1 MKKLITLV
9 LTLALCVPML
19 LTTSIEVKASN
30 ECAHEKCKVT
40 ETEDNGVCQN
50 CNEKTSSID
59 RWVFKG
65 GSSHFWGKQC
75 RNCWTDFFAN
85 NGQYQGHT
93 KVFTKENEEYHKVTC
108 KCNGINISEPHTY
121 SDESGICNLCK
132 NSETPL
138 EYYCA
143 HGTQGGGYCTNI
155 VEDADVSCDDC
166 IDSIA
171 SAEGNW
177 QIYRGLGSNWH
188 ALYKTCECGYSKAE
202 TDTVHK
208 TGEGSGCS
216 ICNNSET
223 PLEPG
228 NGGSSNN
235 GTGTGSDNTSSKPAF
250 KAPTAEEIAEWK
262 SAEVEAKIKAEEAIP
277 VTDFVSAS
285 AVNAIPTEVKEN
297 ASTETVFNISKITYT
312 RGFVAAIDKIVKAN
326 LEDKTVTL
334 YSDNPFAFNATSL
347 TALANANKDFVYMFK
362 HEGQLYKIIIPAGAK
377 VDLEGQMFAGP
388 LYIGAKLG
396 TTVVVK

>member
-30 ECAHEKCKVT
+30 ECAHENCTVT
-40 ETEDNGVCQN
+40 ETAGNFVNGVCQECREN
-50 CNEKTSSID
+50 TSSTD
-59 RWVFKG
+59 SWVYWG
-65 GSSHFWGKQC
+65 RDTHFWGKQC
-75 RNCWTDFFAN
+75 TNCWTVF
-85 NGQYQGHT
+85 GQYQNHT
-93 KVFTKENEEYHKVTC
+93 PVYTKKNEEYHKVTC
-108 KCNGINISEPHTY
+108 KCNGIDISEPHTY
-121 SDESGICNLCK
+121 SDGSRICNKCK
-132 NSETPL
+132 NSETPS

-143 HGTQGGGYCTNI
+143 HGTQGGGYCINR
-155 VEDADVSCDDC
+155 VDGADVSCDDC
-166 IDSIA
+166 KDSIA

-188 ALYKTCECGYSKAE
+188 ALYKTCGCGYSKAE
-202 TDTVHK
+202 TDTMHK

-223 PLEPG
+223 PSEPG

-235 GTGTGSDNTSSKPAF
+235 GTGTGSDNTSSKPAS

-262 SAEVEAKIKAEEAIP
+262 AAEIERKIKAEEAIP

-334 YSDNPFAFNATSL
+334 YSDNPFAFNATLL
-347 TALANANKDFVYMFK
+347 TALENANKDFVYMFK
-362 HEGQLYKIIIPAGAK
+362 HEGHLYKVTIPAGAK
-377 VDLEGQMFAGP
+377 VDLEGQIFAGP